1 MYNPKLKY
9 CQKKQI
15 QLQSWCSFSKG
26 KITVN
31 FKGTTLTYAAQRL
44 EQPERQPETVAKKVD
59 PLIVRAAKQI
69 YRYYADSYA
78 AQLPRPMGIA
88 INRIDMSGKL
98 IYSQLILLPQESF
111 VPMELIELS
120 DYH

>member
-1 MYNPKLKY
+1 M
-9 CQKKQI
+9 
-15 QLQSWCSFSKG
+15 S
-26 KITVN
+26 
-31 FKGTTLTYAAQRL
+31 YAAQRL
-44 EQPERQPETVAKKVD
+44 EQPERQLDPVAKKVD
-59 PLIVRAAKQI
+59 PIIVRAAKQI

-88 INRIDMSGKL
+88 INRIDMTGKL

-120 DYH
+120 DYY

>member
-1 MYNPKLKY
+1 M
-9 CQKKQI
+9 
-15 QLQSWCSFSKG
+15 S
-26 KITVN
+26 
-31 FKGTTLTYAAQRL
+31 YATQRL
-44 EQPERQPETVAKKVD
+44 EHPERQSESVVKKVD
-59 PLIVRAAKQI
+59 PIIIRAAKQI

-88 INRIDMSGKL
+88 INRVDMTGKL

>member
-1 MYNPKLKY
+1 V
-9 CQKKQI
+9 
-15 QLQSWCSFSKG
+15 S
-26 KITVN
+26 
-31 FKGTTLTYAAQRL
+31 YAAQRL
-44 EQPERQPETVAKKVD
+44 EQIERQPEPVIKKVD
-59 PLIVRAAKQI
+59 PMIIRAAKQI

-78 AQLPRPMGIA
+78 AQLPRIA
-88 INRIDMSGKL
+88 INRIDMTGKL

>member
-1 MYNPKLKY
+1 V
-9 CQKKQI
+9 
-15 QLQSWCSFSKG
+15 S
-26 KITVN
+26 
-31 FKGTTLTYAAQRL
+31 YATQRL
-44 EQPERQPETVAKKVD
+44 EHPERQSESVVKKVD
-59 PLIVRAAKQI
+59 PIIIRAAKQI

-88 INRIDMSGKL
+88 INRVDMTGKL

>member
-1 MYNPKLKY
+1 M
-9 CQKKQI
+9 
-15 QLQSWCSFSKG
+15 S
-26 KITVN
+26 
-31 FKGTTLTYAAQRL
+31 YAAQRL
-44 EQPERQPETVAKKVD
+44 EQPERQPEPVVKKVD
-59 PLIVRAAKQI
+59 PMIIRAAKQI

-78 AQLPRPMGIA
+78 SQLPRPMGIA
-88 INRIDMSGKL
+88 INRIDMTGKL

>member
-1 MYNPKLKY
+1 
-9 CQKKQI
+9 
-15 QLQSWCSFSKG
+15 
-26 KITVN
+26 V
-31 FKGTTLTYAAQRL
+31 TYAAQRL
-44 EQPERQPETVAKKVD
+44 EQIERQPETVAYKVD
-59 PLIVRAAKQI
+59 PMIVRAAKQI

-88 INRIDMSGKL
+88 INRLDMTGKL

>member
-1 MYNPKLKY
+1 M
-9 CQKKQI
+9 
-15 QLQSWCSFSKG
+15 S
-26 KITVN
+26 
-31 FKGTTLTYAAQRL
+31 YASQRL
-44 EQPERQPETVAKKVD
+44 ERPELHSEALAKKVD
-59 PLIVRAAKQI
+59 PMIIRAAKQI

-88 INRIDMSGKL
+88 INRIDMTGKL

>member
-1 MYNPKLKY
+1 V
-9 CQKKQI
+9 
-15 QLQSWCSFSKG
+15 S
-26 KITVN
+26 
-31 FKGTTLTYAAQRL
+31 YAAQRL
-44 EQPERQPETVAKKVD
+44 ESERQSEPSAKKVD
-59 PLIVRAAKQI
+59 PMVIRAAKQI

-88 INRIDMSGKL
+88 INRIDMTGKL

-111 VPMELIELS
+111 VPMDLIELS

>member
-1 MYNPKLKY
+1 M
-9 CQKKQI
+9 
-15 QLQSWCSFSKG
+15 S
-26 KITVN
+26 
-31 FKGTTLTYAAQRL
+31 YAAQRL
-44 EQPERQPETVAKKVD
+44 EQIERQPEPVIKKVD
-59 PLIVRAAKQI
+59 PMIIRAAKQI

-88 INRIDMSGKL
+88 LNRIDMTGKL

>member
-1 MYNPKLKY
+1 V
-9 CQKKQI
+9 
-15 QLQSWCSFSKG
+15 S
-26 KITVN
+26 
-31 FKGTTLTYAAQRL
+31 YAAQRL
-44 EQPERQPETVAKKVD
+44 EQIERQPEPVIKKVD
-59 PLIVRAAKQI
+59 PMIIRSAKQI

-88 INRIDMSGKL
+88 INRIDMTGKL

>member
-1 MYNPKLKY
+1 M
-9 CQKKQI
+9 
-15 QLQSWCSFSKG
+15 S
-26 KITVN
+26 
-31 FKGTTLTYAAQRL
+31 YAAQRL
-44 EQPERQPETVAKKVD
+44 EQIQRQPEPVAKKID

-78 AQLPRPMGIA
+78 DQLPRPMGIA
-88 INRIDMSGKL
+88 INRIDMTGKL

-111 VPMELIELS
+111 VPIELIELS

>member
-1 MYNPKLKY
+1 V
-9 CQKKQI
+9 
-15 QLQSWCSFSKG
+15 S
-26 KITVN
+26 
-31 FKGTTLTYAAQRL
+31 YAAQRL
-44 EQPERQPETVAKKVD
+44 ERTERQPEPVAKKVD
-59 PLIVRAAKQI
+59 PMIIRAAKQI

-88 INRIDMSGKL
+88 INRIDMTGKL

>member
-1 MYNPKLKY
+1 V
-9 CQKKQI
+9 I
-15 QLQSWCSFSKG
+15 
-26 KITVN
+26 
-31 FKGTTLTYAAQRL
+31 YAAQRL
-44 EQPERQPETVAKKVD
+44 ESERQPEPVAKKVD
-59 PLIVRAAKQI
+59 PIIVRAAKQI

>member
-1 MYNPKLKY
+1 M
-9 CQKKQI
+9 
-15 QLQSWCSFSKG
+15 S
-26 KITVN
+26 
-31 FKGTTLTYAAQRL
+31 YAAQRL
-44 EQPERQPETVAKKVD
+44 EQIERQPEPVIKKVD
-59 PLIVRAAKQI
+59 PIIIRAAKQI

-88 INRIDMSGKL
+88 INRIDMTGKL

-111 VPMELIELS
+111 VPMELIGLS

>member
-1 MYNPKLKY
+1 V
-9 CQKKQI
+9 
-15 QLQSWCSFSKG
+15 S
-26 KITVN
+26 
-31 FKGTTLTYAAQRL
+31 YAAQSL
-44 EQPERQPETVAKKVD
+44 EHPERQLEAVAKKVD
-59 PLIVRAAKQI
+59 PMIVRAAKQI

-88 INRIDMSGKL
+88 INRIDMTGKL

>member
-1 MYNPKLKY
+1 MSYAT
-9 CQKKQI
+9 
-15 QLQSWCSFSKG
+15 QS
-26 KITVN
+26 I
-31 FKGTTLTYAAQRL
+31 
-44 EQPERQPETVAKKVD
+44 EHPERQLEPIAKKVD
-59 PLIVRAAKQI
+59 PMIVRAAKQI

-120 DYH
+120 

>member
-1 MYNPKLKY
+1 M
-9 CQKKQI
+9 
-15 QLQSWCSFSKG
+15 S
-26 KITVN
+26 
-31 FKGTTLTYAAQRL
+31 YAAQRL
-44 EQPERQPETVAKKVD
+44 ESERHSEPTAKKVD
-59 PLIVRAAKQI
+59 PMVIRAAKQI

-88 INRIDMSGKL
+88 INRIDMTGKL

-111 VPMELIELS
+111 VPMDLIEIS